1 MKSTTEDFCPNIADD
16 SINEHM
22 EKYKDII
29 CTVPRC
35 DKLMERIACS
45 TTFITHLDVKTKI
58 KDIKKVN
65 DTLVVPKSRDFN
77 PDYDTIVGPIQKSII
92 CSMKV
97 CTRAR

>member
-16 SINEHM
+16 SINKHM

-35 DKLMERIACS
+35 AKSVERIACS

-65 DTLVVPKSRDFN
+65 DTLVVPKSRDF
-77 PDYDTIVGPIQKSII
+77 
-92 CSMKV
+92 
-97 CTRAR
+97 

>member
-16 SINEHM
+16 SINKHM

-35 DKLMERIACS
+35 AKSVEKIACS
-45 TTFITHLDVKTKI
+45 TTFTTHLDVKTKI

-65 DTLVVPKSRDFN
+65 DTH
-77 PDYDTIVGPIQKSII
+77 
-92 CSMKV
+92 
-97 CTRAR
+97 